1 MPSTSSYSEM
11 SFDSE
16 KALKIYYI
24 VEVGTADQHHTLNS
38 NDNDQADLYA
48 DNLQADK
55 EWTAK

>member
-16 KALKIYYI
+16 KALKIYCI
-24 VEVGTADQHHTLNS
+24 AEVGTADQHRKLNS